1 MMIVRGADMAS
12 QLLLAETEYV
22 QQTGQMQSLNQMDN
36 LGWRG
41 RWIDWRNRLFTSP
54 QFRRLALSNPFL
66 RPVSRTKAESLFNL
80 INGFVFSQIVLACV
94 RTGLVKRLAAG
105 PLSVEEAATL
115 ADLPIDAADRL
126 LKGAAAIDIAE
137 RLADGRYMLGEQGA
151 SLQGSPGLE
160 AMIEHHALLYADLVD
175 PVAMLRAGKG
185 QGQLAAYWAY
195 GAGQDAT
202 TDAVTPYSGLMTAT
216 QAMVVEQVLGAY
228 DFRGVSR
235 LLDVGG
241 GSGAFVRAVTAA
253 HPRLETAVFD
263 LPAVAAR
270 APAGLT
276 AYGGNFFED
285 ALPQGFDLISLVRIM
300 HDHDDEP
307 VIKLLRNI
315 AAALPKDGKLLIAEP
330 MAETRGARA
339 MGDAYF
345 GLYLWAMGT
354 GRPRNMEENCAMLRA
369 AGLGNIRIL
378 RTTLP
383 LAARVII
390 AGHSAL

>member
-1 MMIVRGADMAS
+1 MPF

-54 QFRRLALSNPFL
+54 RFRRLALTNPFL

-105 PLSVEEAATL
+105 PLSVGEAATL
-115 ADLPIDAADRL
+115 ADMSPEAADRL

-137 RLADGRYMLGEQGA
+137 RLSDGRYMLGEQGA

-160 AMIEHHALLYADLVD
+160 AMIEHHALLYTDMVD
-175 PVAMLRAGKG
+175 PVALLRNGKG
-185 QGQLAAYWAY
+185 QGKLATYWAY
-195 GAGQDAT
+195 GAGQDAA
-202 TDAVTPYSGLMTAT
+202 TDAVAPYSGLMAAT
-216 QAMVVEQVLGAY
+216 QAMVAEQVLDAF
-228 DFRGVSR
+228 DFRGITR

-241 GSGAFVRAVTAA
+241 GSGAFVKAVTSV

-270 APAGLT
+270 APAGLK
-276 AYGGNFFED
+276 AHGGNFFED
-285 ALPQGFDLISLVRIM
+285 ALPQGFDMISLVRIM
-300 HDHDDEP
+300 HDHDDAP
-307 VIKLLRNI
+307 VMKLLRNI

-330 MAETRGARA
+330 MAETKGARA

-354 GRPRNMEENCAMLRA
+354 GRPRTMEENIAMLRA
-369 AGLGNIRIL
+369 AGLGNIRI
-378 RTTLP
+378 RKTSLP

-390 AGHSAL
+390 AGHSVT

>member
-1 MMIVRGADMAS
+1 MMIVRGADMPF

-41 RWIDWRNRLFTSP
+41 RWIHWRNRLFTSP
-54 QFRRLALSNPFL
+54 RFRKLALSNPFL

-80 INGFVFSQIVLACV
+80 INGFVFSQIVLASV
-94 RTGLVKRLAAG
+94 RTGLMRRLAAG

-115 ADLPIDAADRL
+115 ADLPVEAADRL
-126 LKGAAAIDIAE
+126 LKGAAAIDLAE
-137 RLADGRYMLGEQGA
+137 RLGDGRYMLGEQGA
-151 SLQGSPGLE
+151 SLVGSPGLD

-175 PVAMLRAGKG
+175 PVAMLRNGKG
-185 QGQLAAYWAY
+185 QGKLAAYWAY
-195 GAGQDAT
+195 GAGQDAAA
-202 TDAVTPYSGLMTAT
+202 DAVTPYSALMAAT
-216 QAMVVEQVLGAY
+216 QGMVAEQVLGTY

-241 GSGAFVRAVTAA
+241 GSGAFVKAVTAA

-270 APAGLT
+270 APEGLK

-285 ALPQGFDLISLVRIM
+285 PLPSGFDMISLVRIM

-307 VIKLLRNI
+307 VRKLLRNI
-315 AAALPKDGKLLIAEP
+315 AAALPRDGKLLIAEP
-330 MAETRGARA
+330 MAETKGARA

-354 GRPRNMEENCAMLRA
+354 GRPRTMEENTAMLRA

-378 RTTLP
+378 KTSLP

-390 AGHSAL
+390 AGHSAA

>member
-1 MMIVRGADMAS
+1 MMIVRGADMPF

-54 QFRRLALSNPFL
+54 RFRRLALTNPFL

-94 RTGLVKRLAAG
+94 RTGLIRRLAAG
-105 PLSVEEAATL
+105 PLSVGEAATL
-115 ADLPIDAADRL
+115 ADMSPEAADRL
-126 LKGAAAIDIAE
+126 LKGAAAIDLAE
-137 RLADGRYMLGEQGA
+137 RLGDGRYMLGEQGA
-151 SLQGSPGLE
+151 SLHGSPGLE

-175 PVAMLRAGKG
+175 PVAMLREGKG
-185 QGQLAAYWAY
+185 QGKLAAYWAY
-195 GAGQDAT
+195 GAGQDAA

-216 QAMVVEQVLGAY
+216 QAMVAEQVLDAF
-228 DFRGVSR
+228 DFRGVKR

-241 GSGAFVRAVTAA
+241 GSGAFVKAVSGA

-270 APAGLT
+270 APDGLR
-276 AYGGNFFED
+276 AFGGNFFED
-285 ALPQGFDLISLVRIM
+285 ALSPGFDMISLVRIM
-300 HDHDDEP
+300 HDHDDES
-307 VIKLLRNI
+307 VMKLLRNI

-330 MAETRGARA
+330 MAETKGARA

-354 GRPRNMEENCAMLRA
+354 GRPRTMEENIAMLHA
-369 AGLGNIRIL
+369 AGLGNVRIRK
-378 RTTLP
+378 TSLP

-390 AGHSAL
+390 AGHSAA